1 MREIPLYPPV
11 SEVRLELSY
20 RDSLGVTIKSFN
32 NVNEL
37 AEFLKSNPPLA
48 KELSYVP
55 KKSKPPSPDPNEKVK
70 ETMKLFM
77 RANIL
82 SALYADAGVIMC
94 AQKLLIEKIK
104 TGWVLTVKGKEYI
117 EKLRSEQ

>member
-32 NVNEL
+32 NVQEL

-48 KELSYVP
+48 RQLSYVP
-55 KKSKPPSPDPNEKVK
+55 KKPKPSNPDPSEKVK
-70 ETMKLFM
+70 ETMRLFM

-82 SALYADAGVIMC
+82 SGLYADAGVIMC
-94 AQKLLIEKIK
+94 AQKLLIEKIS
-104 TGWVLTVKGKEYI
+104 TGWVLTVKGKDYI
-117 EKLRSEQ
+117 EKLRLEE